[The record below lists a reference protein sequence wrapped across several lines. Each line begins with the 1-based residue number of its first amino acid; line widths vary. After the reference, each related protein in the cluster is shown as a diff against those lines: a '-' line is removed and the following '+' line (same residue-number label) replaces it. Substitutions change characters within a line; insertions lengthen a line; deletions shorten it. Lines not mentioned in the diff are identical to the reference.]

1 MIRPTNKSKTRLF
14 RYLARLKEGK
24 VLRCRRG
31 TAIAEP
37 QPAAARMERPL
48 GIRKGTAVVL
58 PSFSEPLPEDE
69 LAAFEGKAV

>member
-1 MIRPTNKSKTRLF
+1 
-14 RYLARLKEGK
+14 
-24 VLRCRRG
+24 
-31 TAIAEP
+31 
-37 QPAAARMERPL
+37 MERPL